1 MVSFVSAEFK
11 LKKILEILSN
21 CSPEK
26 SNASIVFSNVGF
38 SGFWAMAFT
47 SILAFF
53 MASLN
58 AGRKSSLRIFEKGAV
73 LYKVWKFF
81 NMIVFIFYI
90 KCVKNK
96 LYYVCI
102 INFIYFCIKLVL
114 ESD

>member
-26 SNASIVFSNVGF
+26 SNASMVFSNVGF
-38 SGFWAMAFT
+38 SGLLAMAFT
-47 SILAFF
+47 SILAFS
-53 MASLN
+53 MAFLN

-73 LYKVWKFF
+73 LYGVWKVFSK
-81 NMIVFIFYI
+81 IVFIFDI
-90 KCVKNK
+90 KYVKTTI
-96 LYYVCI
+96 YYVCI